1 MSDTKFEIKSEYTF
15 RWPRKEN
22 TALEYILRR
31 LSEHVA
37 NGREKCITNPDTD
50 ESLTFKELQ
59 TNSKQI
65 AGGLY
70 NLGFRTDDTL
80 IYLTNNVLVIHSLI
94 LGVWRANGTARASY
108 CEEIQDALLDR
119 VIESKSKWIACDESI
134 LAEVLHAISKA
145 PWSNEIKV
153 IVLGDHDNK
162 REREGCYSLSSFLQE
177 SVGQDC
183 PPLEIGP
190 DSAALIVP
198 TSGTT
203 GLSKGA
209 VYSQSSLLQNILA
222 FEYTSFTDDPKTAS
236 ILGSKP
242 THFIGSAVAFSYIC
256 GGRYLLQMASVTV
269 PRLFSAIQ
277 KYQARSLF
285 LFPKFILELVAE
297 AEETG
302 FSHVSKDLRSVAYL
316 ATGGHII
323 TPEAMTIMKKFP
335 NLKHFVDIYGMTECG
350 LITSSSDWDALL
362 DGKFEALKDLPP
374 YSVGK
379 LIPGVQLKVVH
390 VETGVKLGPMEKGE
404 LCIKTDL
411 ICNGYIHRPED
422 NAITFQDGWL
432 FTGDVGYYDEKG
444 FIYIV
449 DRNKDIFRFH
459 QPSWRIS

>member
-1 MSDTKFEIKSEYTF
+1 MITNENGKDAIHSPLSSKKVLGKVCKNKN
-15 RWPRKEN
+15 RNRK
-22 TALEYILRR
+22 IL
-31 LSEHVA
+31 
-37 NGREKCITNPDTD
+37 EKCKKN
-50 ESLTFKELQ
+50 
-59 TNSKQI
+59 
-65 AGGLY
+65 
-70 NLGFRTDDTL
+70 
-80 IYLTNNVLVIHSLI
+80 I
-94 LGVWRANGTARASY
+94 LFT
-108 CEEIQDALLDR
+108 
-119 VIESKSKWIACDESI
+119 
-134 LAEVLHAISKA
+134 
-145 PWSNEIKV
+145 
-153 IVLGDHDNK
+153 
-162 REREGCYSLSSFLQE
+162 
-177 SVGQDC
+177 DC

-362 DGKFEALKDLPP
+362 DGKFEALKGMD
-374 YSVGK
+374 
-379 LIPGVQLKVVH
+379 
-390 VETGVKLGPMEKGE
+390 T
-404 LCIKTDL
+404 
-411 ICNGYIHRPED
+411 
-422 NAITFQDGWL
+422 
-432 FTGDVGYYDEKG
+432 
-444 FIYIV
+444 
-449 DRNKDIFRFH
+449 
-459 QPSWRIS
+459 